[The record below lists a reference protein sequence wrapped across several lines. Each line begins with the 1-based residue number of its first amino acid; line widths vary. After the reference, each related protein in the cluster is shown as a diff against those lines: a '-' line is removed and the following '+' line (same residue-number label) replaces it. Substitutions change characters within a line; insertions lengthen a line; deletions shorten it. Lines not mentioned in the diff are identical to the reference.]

1 MSSSLRPTPHHPRV
15 GSYVAEGLRGRLVRE
30 STRFTFREFAV
41 GLRER
46 RARRSAGPSEREPDA
61 VPGRA
66 GSPDASPDRAYRV
79 RESGLRVLIAHR
91 TPDVL
96 TLDEIFRQRVYE
108 PPAAVTARLNQL
120 GRPLRAVDL
129 GANVGLWGIWLHGR
143 FPVGQLTALEPEPDN
158 AAKHRR
164 VIELNRLGGSWEL
177 IEAAAACADG
187 PLPFTPGHAT
197 MGHIAEHGAPGTIA
211 VAGRDSFP
219 LLDGVDLLKMDI
231 EGAEWPI
238 LLDPRMVDV
247 EVPIVLLEYHP
258 EGSPTGNPEADAHR
272 ALAAAGYTTWHTHG
286 IAQGTGVM
294 WGLRA

>member
-1 MSSSLRPTPHHPRV
+1 MSSAPQRTLRHPRV
-15 GSYVAEGLRGRLVRE
+15 ESYVAEGLRGRLVKE
-30 STRFTFREFAV
+30 STRFALRELAV

-46 RARRSAGPSEREPDA
+46 RARGSAGPSAREQHA
-61 VPGRA
+61 
-66 GSPDASPDRAYRV
+66 SPRHAASPDRVYRL

-108 PPAAVTARLNQL
+108 PPGAVSSWLERL
-120 GRPLRAVDL
+120 GRPLRALDL

-143 FPVGQLTALEPEPDN
+143 FRVGRLTALEPEPAN

-164 VIELNRLGGSWEL
+164 VIELNRLGDSWEL
-177 IEAAAACADG
+177 IEAAAACADE
-187 PLPFTPGHAT
+187 PLPFTPGRAT
-197 MGHIAEHGAPGTIA
+197 MGHIAAHGAPGTIA

-247 EVPIVLLEYHP
+247 EAPVVLLEYHP
-258 EGSPTGNPEADAHR
+258 EGSPSGNPEADAHR
-272 ALAAAGYTTWHTHG
+272 ALAAAGYTTWRTHG